1 MSRINE
7 LNVEHVRIVKLD
19 LDTVCQID
27 LQSGNGIRLTSVES
41 FDKKDHNN
49 RIETGLQSPF
59 FGTDFSDETAFKER
73 YRCKCGKYQGKMYQ
87 GFICEVCNSTV
98 DYHDIDLTKT
108 GWIILDKFKCM
119 SPIYQAKLADALGKF
134 EGERVLDKIIEMEY
148 KEGEDDEKIG

>member
-7 LNVEHVRIVKLD
+7 LSVNKVRVVKLD
-19 LDTVCQID
+19 LDTVCQLD

-49 RIETGLQSPF
+49 KIYTGIQSDF

-73 YRCKCGKYQGKMYQ
+73 YRCKCGSLIGKCYQNMTCP
-87 GFICEVCNSTV
+87 ICGSVV

-119 SPIYQAKLADALGKF
+119 SPI
-134 EGERVLDKIIEMEY
+134 
-148 KEGEDDEKIG
+148 